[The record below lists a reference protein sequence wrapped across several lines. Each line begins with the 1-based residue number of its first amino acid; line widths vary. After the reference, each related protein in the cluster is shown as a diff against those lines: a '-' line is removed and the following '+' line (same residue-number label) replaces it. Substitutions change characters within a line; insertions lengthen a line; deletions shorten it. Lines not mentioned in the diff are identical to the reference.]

1 MNYAALIP
9 ARGGSKGLPRK
20 NIIDLAGKPL
30 IAYSIEAALGCAAV
44 GGVYVTTDD
53 AEIATVSVEHG
64 AQHIARPATLAT
76 DNASTFVA
84 IEHAIANLAERGEK
98 PEHIVLLQPTSPL
111 RNAHHLADAIA
122 AYEAADAPALISVC
136 EEEHHPYKS
145 FRVDSSGRLEPLFD
159 AVSLSRPRQELP
171 KIYRQNGAIY
181 IIRTE
186 TLLREKSFYVA
197 GCVPYVMSVA
207 ASVDVDAI
215 EDLHRCEEMI
225 EALRKPADRAKTPVE
240 KDRYTLPDA

>member
-20 NIIDLAGKPL
+20 NVIDLAGKPL

-44 GGVYVTTDD
+44 GSVYVTTDD
-53 AEIATVSVEHG
+53 TEIASVSVRHG
-64 AQHIARPATLAT
+64 AQHIARPAALAT
-76 DNASTFVA
+76 DDAPTFVA
-84 IEHAIANLAERGEK
+84 VEHAIAVLAERGEM

-111 RNAHHLADAIA
+111 RDARHLAEAIA
-122 AYEAADAPALISVC
+122 AYEAVDVPALISVC

-145 FRVDSSGRLEPLFD
+145 FRVDDSGRLEPLFD
-159 AVSLSRPRQELP
+159 APSLSKPRQELP

-186 TLLREKSFYVA
+186 TLLRAKSFYVA
-197 GCVPYVMSVA
+197 GCVPYVMSAA
-207 ASVDVDAI
+207 ASVDVDTI
-215 EDLHRCEEMI
+215 EDLHRCEEML
-225 EALRKPADRAKTPVE
+225 EASRKATG
-240 KDRYTLPDA
+240 

>member
-84 IEHAIANLAERGEK
+84 IEHAIASLAEQGVK
-98 PEHIVLLQPTSPL
+98 PAHIVLLQPTSPL

-136 EEEHHPYKS
+136 EEEHHPYKN
-145 FRVDSSGRLEPLFD
+145 FRVDGGGRLEPLFD
-159 AVSLSRPRQELP
+159 AASLSKPRQELP

-197 GCVPYVMSVA
+197 GCIPYVMGSD
-207 ASVDVDAI
+207 ASVDVDTA
-215 EDLHRCEEMI
+215 EDLLRCKTI
-225 EALRKPADRAKTPVE
+225 LDASAKEAGRE
-240 KDRYTLPDA
+240 

>member
-30 IAYSIEAALGCAAV
+30 IAYSIEAGLGCTAM

-53 AEIATVSVEHG
+53 AEIASVSVRHG
-64 AQHIARPATLAT
+64 AQHIARPSALAT

-84 IEHAIANLAERGEK
+84 IEHAIAALAERGEK

-111 RNAHHLADAIA
+111 RDASHLAEAIS

-145 FRVDSSGRLEPLFD
+145 FRVDGSGRLEPLFD
-159 AVSLSRPRQELP
+159 AASLSKPRQELP

-197 GCVPYVMSVA
+197 GCVPYVMSAVT
-207 ASVDVDAI
+207 SVDVDTA
-215 EDLHRCEEMI
+215 EDLLRCAAI
-225 EALRKPADRAKTPVE
+225 LTAPTKNSTHDS
-240 KDRYTLPDA
+240 